1 MADSPVFECTCE
13 LLEDKTTLD
22 RLEARGTL
30 RIALRTAGLDAAGV
44 DARQMTVVLE
54 RVLPQELASRGIE
67 GPEAVCGEITAT
79 LSERNFETVTDR
91 AADAAATFARF
102 GR

>member
-1 MADSPVFECTCE
+1 MANSPVFESTCE
-13 LLEDKTTLD
+13 LLEDRTSLD

-44 DARQMTVVLE
+44 DLRQTTVVLE
-54 RVLPQELASRGIE
+54 RVLPQELAARGIDDPAE
-67 GPEAVCGEITAT
+67 VCAGIAWSLGE
-79 LSERNFETVTDR
+79 LSFGTVTDR